1 MRAARPDF
9 EIDFEID
16 FASAFITICSK

>member
-16 FASAFITICSK
+16 LASAFITICSK